1 MPEWCCQQCSH
12 LAMQSL
18 YGGTHLWRQVHSR
31 EWDWHLL
38 QCPPEMIHR
47 SDVWWCN
54 MMHSGLCSKHDAL
67 RRDRSQSLCTWS
79 SLPPTQPSSPSHSCQ
94 VEARPQSILPDQDP
108 LRAFLLLLVYRQ
120 QRTGI
125 SSFLAPTWSTGP
137 CLELT
142 NLGIFNWNTQLKW
155 EEWLSKCHLC
165 CISSCNQFG
174 IPVQAGSPNCCI
186 SLFSFKAAVV
196 LLVILEVPSLYQRC
210 LLASCLLASL
220 SFSWCLVWLHSQ
232 LIQTPWLGSLMANSQ
247 TNGRVVN
254 APANVC

>member
-1 MPEWCCQQCSH
+1 MRYLHNYVW
-12 LAMQSL
+12 L
-18 YGGTHLWRQVHSR
+18 YIEPGVAPCLEGCRLNARMVLPTVQPLSNAVSLWRNTLMTTSTLSGMRLASASMSSR
-31 EWDWHLL
+31 N
-38 QCPPEMIHR
+38 
-47 SDVWWCN
+47 DVWWCN
-54 MMHSGLCSKHDAL
+54 LVHSGLCSKHDAL

-174 IPVQAGSPNCCI
+174 IPV
-186 SLFSFKAAVV
+186 
-196 LLVILEVPSLYQRC
+196 
-210 LLASCLLASL
+210 
-220 SFSWCLVWLHSQ
+220 
-232 LIQTPWLGSLMANSQ
+232 
-247 TNGRVVN
+247 
-254 APANVC
+254 